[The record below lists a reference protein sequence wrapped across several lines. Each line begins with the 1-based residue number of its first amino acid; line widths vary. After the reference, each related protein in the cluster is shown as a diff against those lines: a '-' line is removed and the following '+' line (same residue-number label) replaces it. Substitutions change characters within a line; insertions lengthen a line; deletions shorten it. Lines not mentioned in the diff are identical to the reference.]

1 MLDECQKDKLDDSIA
16 ALIGIIDNTPMA
28 ASVMPTPAALI
39 KEGKGMQKRNI
50 A

>member
-28 ASVMPTPAALI
+28 ASVMPTLAVPV
-39 KEGKGMQKRNI
+39 KEGKATHQRNI